1 MDLLVPST
9 RADVAF
15 QQLLIGP
22 HAAQMQ
28 AGEPLIDP
36 DEALER
42 YNRNNRENHRQ
53 LFPLSDN
60 LYALIFIV
68 LADLSENQR
77 ERLTST
83 LTLRGY
89 DVQTYS
95 FEIVRDLF
103 MELFCAPKSSLDNPN
118 LRTSGGNRAFCVLE
132 QGELCDEYGYWAEDE
147 DTGEVGFLK
156 EMEDVFWVY
165 QDDEWAWAASYFQG
179 RKVRKGAP
187 KGKGKGKGHK
197 GYTEFKPFKKG
208 KGK

>member
-147 DTGEVGFLK
+147 ETGEVGFLQ
-156 EMEDVFWVY
+156 EMEDVLWSTRTTNGLGPLATSK
-165 QDDEWAWAASYFQG
+165 DGNCEH
-179 RKVRKGAP
+179 GAP
-187 KGKGKGKGHK
+187 KGNGKGNGAQ
-197 GYTEFKPFKKG
+197 GLQG
-208 KGK
+208 I